1 MPEISRKYQLEDLL
15 TLCAEQEASDL
26 HLVVGKNPTLR
37 IDGTLVPLVKKDVL
51 SPRDTEELAQIIL
64 DEAQYEIF
72 KKNLE
77 IDLSYDFKGKARFRV
92 NIYRE
97 RGYVAIALRYISK
110 KIRTLEDLNLPP
122 TLADFTRYS
131 QGLVL
136 VVGPT
141 GHGKSTTLAA
151 LIDIINNTRNDHI
164 ITIEDPIEYLFEQ
177 NRCLINQREV
187 NQDTKSFSAA
197 LKHIFRQ
204 DPDVIMI
211 GEMRDLETI
220 SIALTAA
227 ETGHLVFTTLHTN
240 SAAQTIDRI
249 IDSFPGHQQSQ
260 VRTQLAGALLGII
273 SQRLIPKVD
282 GGLIPAVEILVAN
295 PAIKNL
301 IREGKTHEIDLV
313 ISTSSAE
320 GMISLDKSLANLI
333 KAGKITLENGEM
345 YALNRK
351 NLKTLLQT

>member
-1 MPEISRKYQLEDLL
+1 MPDISRKYQLEDLL
-15 TLCAEQEASDL
+15 TTCAEQEASDL
-26 HLVVGKNPTLR
+26 HLVVGKHPTLR
-37 IDGTLVPLVKKDVL
+37 IDGALVPLIKKDIL
-51 SPRDTEELAQIIL
+51 SPRDTQELAEVIL
-64 DEAQYEIF
+64 NDEQLEIF
-72 KKNLE
+72 RKNFE
-77 IDLSYDFKGKARFRV
+77 IDLSYNFKGKARFRV
-92 NIYRE
+92 NVYKE
-97 RGYVAIALRYISK
+97 RGYVAVALRFIST
-110 KIRTLEDLNLPP
+110 KIRTLSQLNLPP
-122 TLADFTRYS
+122 VLEEFTRYS

-141 GHGKSTTLAA
+141 GQGKSTTLAA

-177 NRCLINQREV
+177 NHCLINQREV
-187 NQDTKSFSAA
+187 SQDTKSFADA
-197 LKHIFRQ
+197 LRHIFRQ

-227 ETGHLVFTTLHTN
+227 ETGHLVLTTLHTN

-249 IDSFPGHQQSQ
+249 IDSFPGHQQPQ
-260 VRTQLAGALLGII
+260 VRSQLASSLLGII
-273 SQRLIPKVD
+273 SQRLIPRID
-282 GGLIPAVEILVAN
+282 GGLIPAVEILIAN
-295 PAIKNL
+295 PAIRNL

-320 GMISLDKSLANLI
+320 GMISLDRSLANLI
-333 KAGKITLENGEM
+333 KEGKITLENGEM

-351 NLKTLLQT
+351 NLKTLLKN

>member
-15 TLCAEQEASDL
+15 TTCAEQEASDL
-26 HLVVGKNPTLR
+26 HLVVGRNPTLR
-37 IDGTLVPLVKKDVL
+37 IDGALVPLVKKDIL
-51 SPRDTEELAQIIL
+51 SPRDTEELAQVIL
-64 DEAQYEIF
+64 NDEQWAIF
-72 KKNLE
+72 NKNLE

-97 RGYVAIALRYISK
+97 RGHIAIALRFISSR
-110 KIRTLEDLNLPP
+110 IRTLEELNLPQS
-122 TLADFTRYS
+122 LANFTHYS

-151 LIDIINNTRNDHI
+151 LIDIINHTRNDHI

-187 NQDTKSFSAA
+187 NQDTKSFADA
-197 LKHIFRQ
+197 LRHIFRQ

-240 SAAQTIDRI
+240 SAAQTVDRI
-249 IDSFPGHQQSQ
+249 IDSFPGHQQPQ
-260 VRTQLAGALLGII
+260 VRTQLASSLLGII
-273 SQRLIPKVD
+273 SQRLIPRID
-282 GGLIPAVEILVAN
+282 GGLIPAVEILFAN
-295 PAIKNL
+295 PAIRNL

-320 GMISLDKSLANLI
+320 GMISLDQSLAQLI
-333 KAGKITLENGEM
+333 KQGKVTLENGEM
-345 YALNRK
+345 FALNRK
-351 NLKTLLQT
+351 NLKTLLQS

>member
-1 MPEISRKYQLEDLL
+1 MPDISRKYQLEDLL
-15 TLCAEQEASDL
+15 ITTAEQEASDL
-26 HLVVGKNPTLR
+26 HLVVGKCPTLR
-37 IDGTLVPLVKKDVL
+37 IDGSLVPLVKKDVL
-51 SPRDTEELAQIIL
+51 APRDTEELARTIL
-64 DEAQYEIF
+64 NDDQWELF
-72 KKNLE
+72 KKKLE

-97 RGYVAIALRYISK
+97 RGNVAIALRFIST
-110 KIRTLEDLNLPP
+110 KIRTLDELNLPSS
-122 TLADFTRYS
+122 LADFARYS
-131 QGLVL
+131 QGLIL

-141 GHGKSTTLAA
+141 GQGKSTTLAA

-187 NQDTKSFSAA
+187 MQDTKSFNEA
-197 LKHIFRQ
+197 LRHVFRQ

-227 ETGHLVFTTLHTN
+227 ETGHLVLTTLHTN

-249 IDSFPGHQQSQ
+249 IDSFPGHQQPQIRSQ
-260 VRTQLAGALLGII
+260 LSNALLGII
-273 SQRLIPKVD
+273 SQRLIPRID
-282 GGLIPAVEILVAN
+282 GGQIPAVEILIAN
-295 PAIKNL
+295 PAIRNL

-313 ISTSSAE
+313 IATSSAE
-320 GMISLDKSLANLI
+320 GMISLDRSIANLI
-333 KAGKITLENGEM
+333 KDGKITLENGEM
-345 YALNRK
+345 FSLNRK
-351 NLKTLLQT
+351 NLKTLLQS